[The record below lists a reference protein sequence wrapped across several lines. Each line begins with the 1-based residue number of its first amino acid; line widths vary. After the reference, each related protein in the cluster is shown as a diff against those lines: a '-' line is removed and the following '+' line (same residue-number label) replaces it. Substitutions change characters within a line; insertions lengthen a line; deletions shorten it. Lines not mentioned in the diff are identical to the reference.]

1 MTFYFSQLVM
11 NPRSFVVVT
20 QNTTL
25 YNTRFPPN
33 SRGDYIGKLTSK
45 GKVSLL
51 DFYGSE
57 VWTLKY
63 DTVAPW
69 PAVGTSDRSLVTIT
83 TNPTSALNDPAMWR
97 LSTNVG
103 GSPGTDGE
111 CFKKIY
117 VMLRSLYHF
126 FGNAN
131 RYTKWHSDRNTN
143 GNSKRNSN
151 WSKFFHFRKSIGRGK
166 WIHNY
171 SFCIVYLYFSGILV
185 KKFTYIIT
193 L

>member
-1 MTFYFSQLVM
+1 M

-25 YNTRFPPN
+25 YNARFPAN

-69 PAVGTSDRSLVTIT
+69 PTVGTTDHSIVTIT

-103 GSPGTDGE
+103 GSPGSDGGVLV
-111 CFKKIY
+111 IY
-117 VMLRSLYHF
+117 VILRSRNYYWR
-126 FGNAN
+126 NSN
-131 RYTKWHSDRNTN
+131 RNPDRNPN
-143 GNSKRNSN
+143 GNSN
-151 WSKFFHFRKSIGRGK
+151 WREFNFRRKSIGRVK

-171 SFCIVYLYFSGILV
+171 SFCIDYLYFSSYFV
-185 KKFTYIIT
+185 KKLFIVDLNCWAFYLALLRKIYSIS
-193 L
+193 